1 MTSTKKQKIDDE
13 WSRVS
18 QNPDNMI
25 VSDVIKESIDKL
37 LSVKDTAV
45 SSVPPV
51 VSLSGEGIELSME
64 MSRID
69 MAPNGWS
76 VSCIA
81 GMSDGYSLIGTDR
94 KKWKRIAVCAEPG
107 AAPLWQADIRADV
120 IRVEVEFPAATGLS
134 IVNLSCSNERE
145 QTRVL

>member
-1 MTSTKKQKIDDE
+1 MKPTKKQIDDE
-13 WSRVS
+13 WLRVS

-37 LSVKDTAV
+37 LSVKDTAA
-45 SSVPPV
+45 SAPPT
-51 VSLSGEGIELSME
+51 VSLIGDDGELSME

-69 MAPNGWS
+69 MTPNGWS

-81 GMSDGYSLIGTDR
+81 GMSDGYTLIGTDR

-120 IRVEVEFPAATGLS
+120 IRVEVEFPAATGLC
-134 IVNLSCSNERE
+134 IVNLSYSNERE